1 MILHRLALLACNLI
15 VVSMTS
21 AEKTELES
29 MYPQLGINSLDSLN
43 YEYDVSVDNE
53 CDYTFEI
60 SFEHNSNF
68 DVGTAETCVGGAL
81 AEYDGL
87 PMLAGRLMYEVY
99 PDYGREATGFDH
111 LSLDYNPCGRKC

>member
-1 MILHRLALLACNLI
+1 MIFHRLALATSLMVAC
-15 VVSMTS
+15 MAS
-21 AEKTELES
+21 AEKTELET
-29 MYPQLGINSLDSLN
+29 MYPQLGLNSLEPLS
-43 YEYDVSVDNE
+43 YEYDVSVDDE

-87 PMLAGRLMYEVY
+87 PMLAGRWMYEVY
-99 PDYGREATGFDH
+99 PDYVKEATGFDH